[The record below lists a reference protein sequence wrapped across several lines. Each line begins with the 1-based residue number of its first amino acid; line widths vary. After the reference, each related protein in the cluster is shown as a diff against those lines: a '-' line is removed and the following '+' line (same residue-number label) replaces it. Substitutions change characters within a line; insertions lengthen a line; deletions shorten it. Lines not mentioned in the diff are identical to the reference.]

1 LRDRCRSV
9 PQVSNL
15 KRKDKARPFV
25 PTEIRVSTVEDDKG
39 TVGILS
45 ILTTEGL
52 VEIALDLEAAEA
64 LAKAVNDIR
73 ARLVKT

>member
-1 LRDRCRSV
+1 M
-9 PQVSNL
+9 
-15 KRKDKARPFV
+15 DKARPFV